1 MVRRTEAARGFT
13 LLELIIVIAVIGILA
28 TIAMPALKDV
38 PRRASESVLRVNLNT
53 IREILD
59 QYHGDKG
66 SYPTTL
72 EELVDSGYLR
82 RVPFDPITKSEE
94 TWELVYEEIDP
105 DNPPPETDIPEDG
118 GLGII
123 DVYSGSDAISLDG
136 TPYNEW

>member
-1 MVRRTEAARGFT
+1 M
-13 LLELIIVIAVIGILA
+13 ELIIVIAIVGILA

-38 PRRASESVLRVNLNT
+38 PRRAAESVLRVNLNT
-53 IREILD
+53 LREVLD

-72 EELVDSGYLR
+72 EELIEVGYLR
-82 RVPFDPITKSEE
+82 SLPYDPMTKSEE
-94 TWELVYEEIDP
+94 SWELVYEEIDP
-105 DNPPPETDIPEDG
+105 DNPPPETEYAEDG

-123 DVYSGSDAISLDG
+123 DVHSGSDQISLDG